1 MPNLVRIKGPLFFMD
16 PGDVDNLTF
25 MSPQKLVS
33 VVANLYN
40 LRIFHFNFN
49 GYF

>member
-1 MPNLVRIKGPLFFMD
+1 MPNLVMLD
-16 PGDVDNLTF
+16 PGAVDNLSF

-40 LRIFHFNFN
+40 LRVFHFNFN